1 MCILKI
7 YDTNINFVSGEAL
20 EEMTNAFVKA
30 YDGSVLVTVVT
41 TDVAHTRRRV
51 ARSVKNE
58 SKQAPVGIQK
68 QNIFS

>member
-1 MCILKI
+1 
-7 YDTNINFVSGEAL
+7 
-20 EEMTNAFVKA
+20 MTNAFVKA

-68 QNIFS
+68 QNIIS